1 MKLNNL
7 KYKINYLKVFLL
19 LTASLNIT
27 WGVAQNKKALVKQI
41 SRQGEAYILIKIPNK
56 NTLYRLNKIVS
67 IDRSTISKNYVY
79 AYISKPQLKEF
90 NNLNLEYSLQTSPSL
105 KVSVSM
111 CPDLNGVKN
120 WNCYPTYN
128 QYIDLMNE
136 FATNYPDLCKLDTI
150 GTSVTGR
157 LILAVKI
164 SDNVIQNEEEPDFLY
179 SSTMHGDEVTGYV
192 LMLRLID
199 YLLSNYQTDARVKQ
213 LIDNTEIWI
222 NPLANPDGTYAAG
235 DGDISGATRANA
247 NGYDL
252 NRNFPDPESG
262 EYPGGTRQKETQD
275 MMNFM
280 QKHKFILAA
289 NFHGGA
295 EVVNYPWDTWYTRHA
310 DDDWYIKISRQYAD
324 TAQANSTAYMTDLNN
339 GITNGAD
346 WYPIDGGRQDYANYY
361 LHSRETTIELSSAKI
376 PDALS
381 LPGLWDYNYRSLLNY
396 IDRVHFGIY
405 GKITDTDG
413 NPLKAKITIENHD
426 TDSSEIYSNP
436 LNGIYYRMIKG
447 GTYNLIYSA
456 SGYNTIIK
464 TDITIADE
472 EQIRIDIVMEKNTT
486 SLPEITENHLQIKQ
500 INNPFNNVLNLNL
513 YLEDNI
519 GTIKLSL
526 FDFSGKKQKEVFF
539 TDIYSGDNFLS
550 VNTSGLSKGLY
561 LLKISSKQFVLKKK
575 LVKN

>member
-1 MKLNNL
+1 MELYIL

-19 LTASLNIT
+19 LIFTLHLTLGI
-27 WGVAQNKKALVKQI
+27 AQNKKALVKQI
-41 SRQGEAYILIKIPNK
+41 NKRGEAYILIKLPNK

-67 IDRSTISKNYVY
+67 IDRGSVAKNYVY
-79 AYISKPQLKEF
+79 AYISEPQLKEF
-90 NNLNLEYSLQTSPSL
+90 DNLGLEYSLQTPPSL
-105 KVSVSM
+105 KVATTM
-111 CPDLNGVKN
+111 CTDLNGVKN

-136 FATNYPDLCKLDTI
+136 FATNYPGLCKLDTI

-157 LILAVKI
+157 LVLAMKI
-164 SDNVIQNEEEPDFLY
+164 SDNVVQNEEEPDFLY

-199 YLLSNYQTDARVKQ
+199 YLLSNYQTDARIKK
-213 LIDNTEIWI
+213 LIDSTEIWI

-235 DGDISGATRANA
+235 NTDISGATRANA

-280 QKHKFILAA
+280 QKHQFIFAA

-310 DDDWYIKISRQYAD
+310 DDDWYIKVSRQYAD
-324 TAQANSTAYMTDLNN
+324 TVHANSTAYMTYLNN

-381 LPGLWDYNYRSLLNY
+381 LPDLWNYNYRSLLNY

-405 GKITDTDG
+405 GKITDVDG
-413 NPLKAKITIENHD
+413 NPVKAKITIENHD

-436 LNGIYYRMIKG
+436 LNGMYYRMITG
-447 GTYNLIYSA
+447 GTYSLIYSA
-456 SGYNTIIK
+456 SGYDTITK

-472 EQIRIDIVMEKNTT
+472 EQMCIDIIMRKNTT
-486 SLPEITENHLQIKQ
+486 SLPELFIENQIKQ
-500 INNPFNNVLNLNL
+500 INNPFNNALNLNL
-513 YLEDNI
+513 YLDDNV

-526 FDFSGKKQKEVFF
+526 FDLSGKKQKELFF
-539 TDIYSGDNFLS
+539 TDIYPGDNFLS